1 MNFRCQTRSLNDT
14 RVIISVQGPFRN
26 NWKCDRAR
34 ARENHITL
42 HNRYQEKIT
51 ASLEGATL
59 CQSIQIKFNNQTTIR
74 LYLAKT
80 CPLQRPRLLQTH
92 YSCFCNRCCCSN
104 GTCSSPN
111 VREIESDRNSK
122 QPNSVEPWRSRC
134 TLKAPSKQ
142 AGSQRGEARRR

>member
-26 NWKCDRAR
+26 NLKCDRAR

-59 CQSIQIKFNNQTTIR
+59 CQSIQIKFNNQTTIL

-92 YSCFCNRCCCSN
+92 YGCFCSRCCCAAMEPVLLRMFERSN
-104 GTCSSPN
+104 RIGIQNNQT
-111 VREIESDRNSK
+111 
-122 QPNSVEPWRSRC
+122 PWN
-134 TLKAPSKQ
+134 
-142 AGSQRGEARRR
+142 RGGHGAL